1 MITNVNTSSEV
12 LKNGVLNA
20 HRVIRDMIYTNINTI
35 KVSEQMSND
44 FVCLLL
50 FDATIV
56 KELNYSYLDDIE
68 ISKFGDITI
77 ICEDKQRFLESLDFL
92 EKYLDYNLHNV
103 KHLAQA

>member
-1 MITNVNTSSEV
+1 MITGSNVSGEA
-12 LKNGVLNA
+12 LKNGVFNA
-20 HRVIRDMIYTNINTI
+20 HRILRDMIYTNIDTI
-35 KVSEQMSND
+35 KVSEQTSND

-50 FDATIV
+50 FDTTIV

-77 ICEDKQRFLESLDFL
+77 KCQDKKRFLDALDFL
-92 EKYLDYNLHNV
+92 EKYLEYNLYQF